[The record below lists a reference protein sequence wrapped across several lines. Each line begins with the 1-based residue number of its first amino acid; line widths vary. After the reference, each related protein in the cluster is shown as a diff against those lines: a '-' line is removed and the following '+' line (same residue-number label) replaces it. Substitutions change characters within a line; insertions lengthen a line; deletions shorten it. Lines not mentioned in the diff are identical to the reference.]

1 VCWCQQNNLFSF
13 ADRISDLDPVLL
25 LKTVYVILLIVGEGK
40 GGEGRDALLGQVK
53 RGDKGLG
60 YLLPEI
66 IVDSIILGQILAF
79 RVLTS
84 QSNFTYIHLHST
96 CMQLTQERP

>member
-1 VCWCQQNNLFSF
+1 V
-13 ADRISDLDPVLL
+13 
-25 LKTVYVILLIVGEGK
+25 KEG
-40 GGEGRDALLGQVK
+40 DALLGQVK

-84 QSNFTYIHLHST
+84 QSDITYNVYTAT
-96 CMQLTQERP
+96 CMHTAKLGFIGSEYITRARE

>member
-1 VCWCQQNNLFSF
+1 V
-13 ADRISDLDPVLL
+13 
-25 LKTVYVILLIVGEGK
+25 KEG
-40 GGEGRDALLGQVK
+40 DALLGQVK

-66 IVDSIILGQILAF
+66 IVDSIILGQILAVS
-79 RVLTS
+79 VLTS
-84 QSNFTYIHLHST
+84 ASNIHLYTST